1 MYRLDISFRIESKDS
16 KQSYKVVGE
25 LKNDR
30 IIFVD
35 PEENTNYIIFNDDS
49 IEYFKKGSV
58 DMRYEFSLNKR
69 TKGIYKVYGNQFD
82 FDIVTDRLTVKDE
95 RIYIKYRLIQNDEL
109 VNDTVLEL
117 KYNPIKEES

>member
-1 MYRLDISFRIESKDS
+1 MYRLNISFRIESKDS
-16 KQSYKVVGE
+16 NQSFKVVGE

-95 RIYIKYRLIQNDEL
+95 RIYIKYRLIQNEEL